1 MTKSKSLMAH
11 IFLKNEQAVSGFD
24 NLELFGDGNAFRL
37 AKFYERK
44 GADALIIF
52 DLSVSEKCHFDNLQ
66 QIREMCR
73 RVNIPILVGGN
84 IKSLDDIDRLLE
96 MGCHQVVLSMS
107 EDIHRILLP
116 AAAEKFGKDKIVIT
130 IKEFSNI
137 STEGNKWKEYTSLA
151 LLMGDS
157 LHLYDVVRNLSIP
170 SIPIIDKM
178 DFQRICTLLRVEKV
192 VGISGNMVSNKNI
205 NLYDM
210 KEQLESRGI
219 LTYSNSS
226 AIPWSDFKLNS
237 DGMIPVIVQDYKTDE
252 VLMLAYMNEEAF
264 SQTIKTGIMTYWSRS
279 RQELWVKGKTSGHY
293 QYLKR
298 LSIDCDNDTLL
309 AKVSQIGAAC
319 HTGNHS
325 CFYRDLMKKNYRE
338 ENAISI
344 LDAIYQSIAEQ
355 SSNQYQEDYKKRMAD
370 AAYVLMNSMVHA
382 GISIEELTE
391 EMAKKYLKN
400 KERD

>member
-1 MTKSKSLMAH
+1 MTKLKGLMAH

-24 NLELFGDGNAFRL
+24 NLKLFGDGNAFRL
-37 AKFYERK
+37 AKFYEHR

-52 DLSVSEKCHFDNLQ
+52 DLSVSEKCHFDNLH

-84 IKSLDDIDRLLE
+84 VHSLDDIGRLLE

-130 IKEFSNI
+130 IQDFSNI
-137 STEGNKWKEYTSLA
+137 SEAENKWKEYTSLA

-157 LHLYDVVRNLSIP
+157 LHLYDVVRKLSIP
-170 SIPIIDKM
+170 SIPIVDKM
-178 DFQRICTLLRVEKV
+178 DFQRICTLLHLDKV
-192 VGISGNMVSNKNI
+192 VGISGNMISNKNI
-205 NLYDM
+205 NLFDM
-210 KEQLESRGI
+210 KEQLESCGI
-219 LTYSNSS
+219 HTNSNSS
-226 AIPWSDFKLNS
+226 AIPWSEFKLNS

-264 SQTIKTGIMTYWSRS
+264 AQTIKTGIMTYWSRS
-279 RQELWVKGKTSGHY
+279 RQELWVKGDTSGHY
-293 QYLKR
+293 QYVKR

-309 AKVSQIGAAC
+309 AKVSQVGAAC

-338 ENAISI
+338 ENTISI
-344 LDAIYQSIAEQ
+344 LDTVYQSIAEQ
-355 SSNQYQEDYKKRMAD
+355 NSDQYREEYKKHMAD
-370 AAYVLMNSMVHA
+370 AAFVLMNSMVHA
-382 GISIEELTE
+382 GISIEELSE

-400 KERD
+400 REK